1 MPDIHARYSC
11 QIFTP
16 DINAGHSA
24 IHARYARYSCQIFM
38 PASNP
43 RYLCQASAT
52 SLKRLVEFGGGVSYI
67 MVAVSYPLLPLFPY
81 SRISRAMQIIIII
94 IIAAI
99 N

>member
-1 MPDIHARYSC
+1 MPDIQLFMPDMPDIHARYS
-11 QIFTP
+11 
-16 DINAGHSA
+16 S
-24 IHARYARYSCQIFM
+24 QIFM

-67 MVAVSYPLLPLFPY
+67 MVAVSSPLLPLFPY